1 MRLPLVDI
9 DPADFALVLL
19 VTPEGEDDPIEIA
32 KIDCRHETVHLH
44 EGANKTDMRDIRS
57 ADDIQTGYTEAW
69 DCLIAIADTLD

>member
-44 EGANKTDMRDIRS
+44 EGATFDLQGASIPTGRITRGYANQPARS
-57 ADDIQTGYTEAW
+57 S
-69 DCLIAIADTLD
+69 

>member
-44 EGANKTDMRDIRS
+44 EGAT
-57 ADDIQTGYTEAW
+57 
-69 DCLIAIADTLD
+69 LICRALRIPTPGA